1 MVGQIHFASS
11 EIKDDSAGKGEL
23 DNVTIASTEPVIDMC
38 RGHPGPAMK
47 LC

>member
-11 EIKDDSAGKGEL
+11 KIKDDSAGEGNL
-23 DNVTIASTEPVIDMC
+23 DNVTTASAEPVIDMC
-38 RGHPGPAMK
+38 RGHPGPTVK

>member
-11 EIKDDSAGKGEL
+11 KIKDDSAGEGDL
-23 DNVTIASTEPVIDMC
+23 DNVMTASAEPVIDMC
-38 RGHPGPAMK
+38 RGHPGLAMK